1 MFLTGQRAPCEL
13 AIGTAGRGKQIQ
25 GNRGDPSPKAV
36 TVTVGSAGRQG
47 VRAKDEGT
55 RPQVKRRSKTISAWS
70 LLLKIKHGLRFPH
83 RELC

>member
-1 MFLTGQRAPCEL
+1 MNLLLGQQ
-13 AIGTAGRGKQIQ
+13 GSVTGRGKQIQ
-25 GNRGDPSPKAV
+25 GNGETPPKAV
-36 TVTVGSAGRQG
+36 TVTVGSAGKQG

-55 RPQVKRRSKTISAWS
+55 RPQVKRRSKAISAWS

>member
-1 MFLTGQRAPCEL
+1 MENRSRGM
-13 AIGTAGRGKQIQ
+13 GR
-25 GNRGDPSPKAV
+25 PPPKAV
-36 TVTVGSAGRQG
+36 TVTVGSAGKQG

>member
-1 MFLTGQRAPCEL
+1 MNLLSGQQGSVTGH
-13 AIGTAGRGKQIQ
+13 GKQIQ
-25 GNRGDPSPKAV
+25 GNWGDPPPKAV
-36 TVTVGSAGRQG
+36 TVTVGSAGKQG